1 MSICLSE
8 KLYSLLSILSKD
20 ADCFGFDCT
29 KGFTWFRLMLH
40 IKDNLFV
47 KAQEEWYPI
56 HIIKKEKKVQQKLTD
71 HPLTPIC
78 FSSVVRSGLSLKL
91 NGWYSLRPLCRIR
104 LHSLGW
110 PKPPFSLAGSLLP
123 CLTGE
128 LYGCCSRKKG
138 PCSALVKNTS
148 PLHHLIILLN
158 ENKRPNFASHYSLLD
173 RISVSPCTYCYGDFG
188 LVVLTGEGSILCF

>member
-1 MSICLSE
+1 MIS
-8 KLYSLLSILSKD
+8 YP
-20 ADCFGFDCT
+20 
-29 KGFTWFRLMLH
+29 
-40 IKDNLFV
+40 LF
-47 KAQEEWYPI
+47 
-56 HIIKKEKKVQQKLTD
+56 KKVQQKPTD

-78 FSSVVRSGLSLKL
+78 FSSDARSGLSLKL
-91 NGWYSLRPLCRIR
+91 NGWFSLRPLCRIL
-104 LHSLGW
+104 LHSSGPSLW

-158 ENKRPNFASHYSLLD
+158 ENKRTNFAGHYSLLD
-173 RISVSPCTYCYGDFG
+173 RISVSPCTSCYGDFG
-188 LVVLTGEGSILCF
+188 LDVLRGAGQYYVFNDSLEIKVSKSAKTHVLRRCTCDF